1 LSGWLRYLDHLAE
14 NEDAEDFTAKNPLTS
29 NFDSVSVKT
38 IHKAK
43 GLEYPFIFIANL
55 DRLFSQNRP
64 KSGTDCVLAEESG
77 LLGLRMLDQKQYL
90 KIKTVAFTYL
100 DIIRSLREKHEEMR
114 LLYVAMT
121 RAKQQLF
128 LVLDNSAMKSKNL
141 ALIETNPE
149 IMPKLAREAKSMQ
162 DWLVWFLYSVGQGD
176 FIRDVFSGNG
186 QTSELANYIVW
197 NPDKQIQTAP
207 DPEQHLII
215 PQAEPDPATMTVIR
229 KQLDFAYHSAQAV
242 LPAKYSVTELSHE
255 ENEIQIHDPEFLTQE
270 DKIRKLH
277 GKARGTAI
285 HKMMQFMDFQKA
297 EQDLTAE
304 LERIEEKGCL
314 THLEVR
320 ALRTEKL
327 RTFFKSAIYQ
337 RISASDHVEKEKQL
351 FIRIADLALPEE
363 SEFARNYQ
371 NTDGVII
378 GTVDLLFH
386 EPDGWVILDYK
397 TDQSQPAEELLR
409 KYSKQLGF
417 YQKAME
423 RILGEPVKQA
433 YIYYF
438 TEDQTL
444 EVDLSQ
450 IKY

>member
-1 LSGWLRYLDHLAE
+1 
-14 NEDAEDFTAKNPLTS
+14 
-29 NFDSVSVKT
+29 
-38 IHKAK
+38 
-43 GLEYPFIFIANL
+43 
-55 DRLFSQNRP
+55 
-64 KSGTDCVLAEESG
+64 
-77 LLGLRMLDQKQYL
+77 YL

-100 DIIRSLREKHEEMR
+100 DIIRSQREKHEEMR
-114 LLYVAMT
+114 LLYVALT

-128 LVLDNSAMKSKNL
+128 LVLNDSAMNCKNKSKNKYDSIKL
-141 ALIETNPE
+141 VENNPE
-149 IMPKLAREAKSMQ
+149 MMQKLVGEAKSMQ
-162 DWLVWFLYSVGQGD
+162 DWLVWFLYANGQGD
-176 FIRDVFSGNG
+176 FIREASSEKL
-186 QTSELANYIVW
+186 QISELAKYIVW

-207 DPEQHLII
+207 EPEQQLII
-215 PQAEPDPATMTVIR
+215 PQAEPDPATMTAIR

-327 RTFFKSAIYQ
+327 RTFFQSAIYQ

-371 NTDGVII
+371 NTDGIII

-423 RILGEPVKQA
+423 QILGEPVKQA